1 MTEYIENFLGR
12 DSTLKWLRYFDHP
25 EIEWVRESF
34 QMFGR
39 TTLVPRKLV
48 WFADKDLN
56 YRYTGLD
63 HVGTGW
69 PHKILEL
76 KKMVEE
82 ESHCD
87 FNFLLVNRY
96 ETGEEYMGWHRDNEK
111 NASQKIASLSLGE
124 RRKFRLKEGSTTRDI
139 WLDSGS
145 LLIFDGYLKHTLPKM
160 KKVNN
165 SRVNLT
171 FRRLID

>member
-1 MTEYIENFLGR
+1 
-12 DSTLKWLRYFDHP
+12 
-25 EIEWVRESF
+25 
-34 QMFGR
+34 
-39 TTLVPRKLV
+39 
-48 WFADKDLN
+48 
-56 YRYTGLD
+56 
-63 HVGTGW
+63 
-69 PHKILEL
+69 
-76 KKMVEE
+76 MVEE
-82 ESHCD
+82 EARCD

-124 RRKFRLKEGSTTRDI
+124 RRKFRLKEESATRDF

-165 SRVNLT
+165 SRINLT
-171 FRRLID
+171 FRRVID